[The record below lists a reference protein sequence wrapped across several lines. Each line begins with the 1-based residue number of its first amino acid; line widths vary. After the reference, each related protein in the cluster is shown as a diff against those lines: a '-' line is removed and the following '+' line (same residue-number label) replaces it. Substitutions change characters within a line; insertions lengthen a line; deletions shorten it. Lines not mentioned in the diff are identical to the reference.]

1 MAVELRCALDA
12 VAFAE
17 DRLNFCPDPWQSK
30 VMRSPAKRVLLN
42 CSRQAGKSTATAII
56 GLHQALYYSSSLVLL
71 VSPSLRQSRE
81 LFGKVQL
88 FIKGLDTQPRLDED
102 NRLSMSLDNGSRVVA
117 LPGDP
122 ATIRGFSAPSLII
135 EDEGCYVGDDLYR
148 AIRPMLAVS
157 GGRLILLSTPNGRR
171 GHFFEAWESDEDWE
185 RTAVLASECPRIDP
199 AFLETEKAALGE
211 TWFSQE
217 YQCKFIETAD
227 QLFRYDD
234 IKRVM
239 SDDVQPFFFGE
250 KAA

>member
-1 MAVELRCALDA
+1 M
-12 VAFAE
+12 
-17 DRLNFCPDPWQSK
+17 
-30 VMRSPAKRVLLN
+30 
-42 CSRQAGKSTATAII
+42 
-56 GLHQALYYSSSLVLL
+56 
-71 VSPSLRQSRE
+71 
-81 LFGKVQL
+81 
-88 FIKGLDTQPRLDED
+88 
-102 NRLSMSLDNGSRVVA
+102 
-117 LPGDP
+117 
-122 ATIRGFSAPSLII
+122 
-135 EDEGCYVGDDLYR
+135 GCV
-148 AIRPMLAVS
+148 
-157 GGRLILLSTPNGRR
+157 GRLILLSTPNGRR

-239 SDDVQPFFFGE
+239 SDDVQPLFFGE